1 MKGQALERSP
11 LASWGKAHD
20 SHYHRGAFHARSY
33 CSCLNEQEGIADVRG
48 MALHYWLYDT
58 ITRHNGD
65 AGIIYRE
72 AFPAWAKEMG
82 YAVDAN
88 NIEKTY
94 PNGRLAPSVRK
105 LMHECGC
112 NISIAL
118 IADSSHPHAVINE
131 FFPQANNY
139 KTTIYHLRRLED

>member
-20 SHYHRGAFHARSY
+20 SHYHGETFHARSY
-33 CSCLNEQEGIADVRG
+33 CACLNEQDGIADVLG
-48 MALHYWLYDT
+48 MHLHYWLYDT
-58 ITRHNGD
+58 ITYHNGD
-65 AGIIYRE
+65 AGIIYNE

-82 YAVDAN
+82 YTIDADG
-88 NIEKTY
+88 IEETY
-94 PNGRLAPSVRK
+94 PNKMLATSVRK
-105 LMHECGC
+105 LMHERGC

-118 IADSSHPHAVINE
+118 IADSPRPHAVINE
-131 FFPQANNY
+131 FVPQANNY